1 MNIINNLKDIILEK
15 EFKFI
20 YRNNSIEITNYE
32 SIPVF
37 NFEEISIKYNDGILV
52 IYGEKLVISKLEKT
66 ELLITGKINNIE
78 LRRKIDK

>member
-37 NFEEISIKYNDGILV
+37 NFEEISIKYNGGILV
-52 IYGEKLVISKLEKT
+52 IYGEKIVISKLEKT